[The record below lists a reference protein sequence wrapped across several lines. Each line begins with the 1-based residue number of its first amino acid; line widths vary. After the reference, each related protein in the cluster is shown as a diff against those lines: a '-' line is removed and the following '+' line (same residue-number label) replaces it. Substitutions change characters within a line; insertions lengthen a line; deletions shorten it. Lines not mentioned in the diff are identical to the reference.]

1 MRKKRYISV
10 IMAFLTMGTNLVS
23 LCPAGQGNIVEI
35 HLTVVPCTS
44 HDCHRTHEQHS
55 CEQKECNHGLC
66 NDIPALEACNI
77 TQQNQF
83 VSYATLV
90 SGVVADAVLPVDPVQ
105 IARSFFD
112 LHVPFPHVSTP
123 LRI

>member
-1 MRKKRYISV
+1 V
-10 IMAFLTMGTNLVS
+10 IMAFLIMGTNLVS
-23 LCPAGQGNIVEI
+23 LCPAGQGTTVEI

-44 HDCHRTHEQHS
+44 HECHRTQEQHS
-55 CEQKECNHGLC
+55 CEQKECNHGVC
-66 NDIPALEACNI
+66 NDISALEACNI

-83 VSYATLV
+83 VFYATPV
-90 SGVVADAVLPVDPVQ
+90 SFAVADALLPADPVQ

-112 LHVPFPHVSTP
+112 LHVPLPHVSTP